1 MVLIRGGNFEMG
13 DAKSDPEEW
22 TEDAQEI
29 HSVELDSFYMNVH
42 EVTVGEFKQFISF
55 SDYNWWDN
63 NPNRWNEVAK
73 YSPGN
78 DYPMIF
84 VSWHDA
90 VAYAKWA
97 GKRLP
102 TEAEW
107 EYSARGGLTGK
118 RYPWKDQIS
127 HEQADYSGVRSF
139 DMWEKCSPVG
149 SFVANSYGLS
159 DMAGNVWEWC
169 NDWYAED
176 SYSISL
182 DKDPIGPKTGEQRVL
197 RGGSW
202 NNRPFDL
209 RVAYRNS
216 NLPNNRHFNLGF
228 RCASELTN

>member
-1 MVLIRGGNFEMG
+1 MRSLN
-13 DAKSDPEEW
+13 
-22 TEDAQEI
+22 I
-29 HSVELDSFYMNVH
+29 H
-42 EVTVGEFKQFISF
+42 
-55 SDYNWWDN
+55 
-63 NPNRWNEVAK
+63 RA
-73 YSPGN
+73 N

-107 EYSARGGLTGK
+107 EYSVRGGLTGK
-118 RYPWKDQIS
+118 RYSWGDQIS
-127 HEQADYSGVRSF
+127 HEQANYSGVRSF

-182 DKDPIGPKTGEQRVL
+182 DKDPIGPKRLGNREYYGEGLGITGHLIFV
-197 RGGSW
+197 
-202 NNRPFDL
+202 
-209 RVAYRNS
+209 
-216 NLPNNRHFNLGF
+216 
-228 RCASELTN
+228 